1 MTITIMQDDKET
13 PTNETISVW
22 SRMNLLYMS
31 GIMLT
36 IAVAWRIFD
45 VFILGLGDTWFN
57 IFPSKL
63 FPFLIIIGVFRVY
76 RRNELSSVLGLSKDK
91 LRVQLSVGII
101 IGFAMYILIDVV
113 SNVIFG
119 TLIDNTYSLTFLL
132 LFIDLLWY
140 QFIFFFTNALLEETL
155 FRGLMVNGFRTRF
168 TDNQAILV
176 SAILFAVW
184 HIVWPLVNGSPVS
197 EAIAMTV
204 FSMIFGTFLGLYYI
218 RFSGG
223 RSLTGIIVAHTLVN
237 FFNETFRIG
246 PELSV
251 QGPDLAFASPVL
263 LGLNVLMFMV
273 TMMILFWLVTRYK
286 IEQVGDL
293 VERFKKHIVSVR
305 E

>member
-13 PTNETISVW
+13 PTNETTSVW

-36 IAVAWRIFD
+36 IAVVWRIVD

-76 RRNELSSVLGLSKDK
+76 RRNELSSVLGLSRSK
-91 LRVQLSVGII
+91 LRVQLSIGII
-101 IGFAMYILIDVV
+101 IGLTMYVFIDVV
-113 SNVIFG
+113 SNVLFG
-119 TLIDNTYSLTFLL
+119 TLFDNTYSLTFQLLFADLL
-132 LFIDLLWY
+132 LY

-155 FRGLMVNGFRTRF
+155 FRGLVVNGLRSKFS
-168 TDNQAILV
+168 DNQAIFV

-197 EAIAMTV
+197 EAVAMMV
-204 FSMIFGTFLGLYYI
+204 FSIIFGAFLGLYYI

-251 QGPDLAFASPVL
+251 QGPDLAFSSPVL
-263 LGLNVLMFMV
+263 LGLNVIMFMM
-273 TMMILFWLVTRYK
+273 TMMILFWFVTRYK
-286 IEQVGDL
+286 IEQVGIL
-293 VERFKKHIVSVR
+293 VNRFKEHIASAR